1 MPLRFTAGA
10 QKVVLIAQEEA
21 KKLNHD
27 YVGTEHLLL
36 GLAYAEGELSSK
48 ILTALGVTGEK
59 IKQEIEQLVGVGDNL
74 VMLAEVPFTPR
85 AKKVLEHSFEEAQIM
100 GMPFIGTEHILLG
113 ITSEEEGV
121 AAKILS
127 NLSLNG
133 DLIRAVVLKAASDNN
148 PSNDFE
154 AEEDEEEEKENTASS
169 SPFSPAAAAQ
179 TATMAKPKT
188 KTPTLDEHSR
198 DLTQLAIEGKLDP
211 VIGRENE
218 IERIT
223 QILARRTKNNPV
235 LIGEPGVGK
244 TAIVEGLAQRMAG
257 GEIADVLHNKRLVSL
272 DLGSLV
278 AGTKYRGE
286 FEQRLKNIIEE
297 VSKAKDIILFIDE
310 FHTIVGA
317 GAAEGS
323 MDASNMLKPALAR
336 GDMQCIGTTTF
347 DEYRKYIETDPALE
361 RRFQPITAEP
371 NTVAETIEI
380 LKGLKANYEKHHG
393 VKFTDCALEAAANIA
408 DRYITDR
415 AMPDKAIDLLDEAG
429 SRARLKNS
437 LLPQDIKEKEKELQL
452 LTKEKDAAIAKQEYE
467 KAAKLRDDEEKLTAD
482 IKKAKE
488 EWTKKRNK
496 LQTTV
501 SEEDIAV
508 VASKWTGIP
517 VTRLTQSETEKILK
531 MEEYLHEHI
540 IGQEEGV
547 RAVSLAIRRSRT
559 GLSNPNRPIGGFLFL
574 GPTGVGKT
582 ELAKTLA
589 TFLFGDED
597 AMVRIDMS
605 EYMEKF
611 AVSRLIGAPPG
622 YVGYEEGGQ
631 LTEAVR
637 RRPYSVVVLDEFE
650 KAHPDIY
657 NILLQV
663 LDEGMLSDNLGHKV
677 NFKNT
682 VIIMTSNVGARE
694 IASNGAKLGFT
705 PEANEAREYAD
716 MKKGVM
722 DEVKKTFNPEFIN
735 RIDEIVVFHSLNK
748 AHMAKILDLGIEDIE
763 EKLSAQQLKIK
774 LTDKAKEYLINRGFD
789 PKYGARPLLRT
800 LQRDLEDPLAE
811 FILVSQY
818 PPNTSITADYDEEGK
833 KIAFSASKPRGAKK
847 CSTT

>member
-10 QKVVLIAQEEA
+10 QKVVVIAQEEA

-36 GLAYAEGELSSK
+36 GLAYAEGEFSAKVLQ
-48 ILTALGVTGEK
+48 ALGVSGAR
-59 IKQEIEQLVGVGDNL
+59 IKREIEQIVGVGDSL

-85 AKKVLEHSFEEAQIM
+85 AKKVLEHSFEEAQMM
-100 GMPFIGTEHILLG
+100 GHPFVGTEHLLLG
-113 ITSEEEGV
+113 ITGEDEGV
-121 AAKILS
+121 AAKILA
-127 NLSLNG
+127 
-133 DLIRAVVLKAASDNN
+133 DLGLTRDIIRAIVIKALS
-148 PSNDFE
+148 
-154 AEEDEEEEKENTASS
+154 EDLPPFTGREEEQAEAGPLAAPGGTAGAR
-169 SPFSPAAAAQ
+169 AA
-179 TATMAKPKT
+179 TAAKPKS

-198 DLTQLAIEGKLDP
+198 DLTLLARENKLDP
-211 VIGRENE
+211 VIGRETE
-218 IERIT
+218 IERLT

-244 TAIVEGLAQRMAG
+244 TAIVEGLAQRMAA
-257 GEIADVLHNKRLVSL
+257 GEIADVLHNKRLVSI

-297 VSKAKDIILFIDE
+297 IEKSRDIILFIDE

-336 GDMQCIGTTTF
+336 GEMQCIGATTF
-347 DEYRKYIETDPALE
+347 DEYRKYVEADPALE

-371 NTVAETIEI
+371 STVEETIEI
-380 LKGLKANYEKHHG
+380 LKGLKTRYEEHHK
-393 VKFTDCALEAAANIA
+393 VKFSDCAIEAAAAIA

-437 LLPQDIKEKEKELQL
+437 LLPPEIKEKEQALAKLV
-452 LTKEKDAAIAKQEYE
+452 KEKDAAIAKQQYE
-467 KAAKLRDDEEKLTAD
+467 EAAKLRDEEEKAAEE
-482 IKKAKE
+482 IKKIREDWQARRSE
-488 EWTKKRNK
+488 N
-496 LQTTV
+496 QTTV
-501 SEEDIAV
+501 TEEDIAV

-517 VTRLTQSETEKILK
+517 VTRLTQSETDKILK
-531 MEEYLHEHI
+531 MEAYLHERI
-540 IGQEEGV
+540 IGQDEGV
-547 RAVSLAIRRSRT
+547 RAISQAIRRSRT
-559 GLSNPNRPIGGFLFL
+559 GLGNPKRPIGGFLFL

-597 AMVRIDMS
+597 AMIRMDMS

-663 LDEGMLSDNLGHKV
+663 LDEGTLSDNLGHKV
-677 NFKNT
+677 NFRNT

-694 IASNGAKLGFT
+694 ITNKGSRLGFT
-705 PEANEAREYAD
+705 PSTDETRDYGD
-716 MKKGVM
+716 MKQNVM
-722 DEVKKTFNPEFIN
+722 EEVRKTFNPEFIN
-735 RIDEIVVFHSLNK
+735 RIDELIVFHSLNK
-748 AHMAKILDLGIEDIE
+748 EHMLKILELNLKDIQ
-763 EKLSAQQLKIK
+763 EKLEAQNLKIK
-774 LTDKAKEYLINRGFD
+774 FSEEAKSFLVENGFD

-800 LQRDLEDPLAE
+800 LQRELEDPLAE
-811 FILVSQY
+811 FILQNQY
-818 PPNTSITADYDEEGK
+818 PSKTEIKVNFDEEK
-833 KIAFSASKPRGAKK
+833 NKIFFSASKPRVGKK
-847 CSTT
+847 CNL

>member
-36 GLAYAEGELSSK
+36 GMAYAEGEFSSK
-48 ILTALGVTGEK
+48 VLQSLGINGDR
-59 IKQEIEQLVGVGDNL
+59 IKSEIERLVGVGDSL
-74 VMLAEVPFTPR
+74 VILAEIPFTPR
-85 AKKVLEHSFEEAQIM
+85 AKKVLEHSFEEAQMM
-100 GMPFIGTEHILLG
+100 GHPFIGTEHLLLG
-113 ITSEEEGV
+113 ITGEEEGV
-121 AAKILS
+121 AAKILG
-127 NLSLNG
+127 NLG
-133 DLIRAVVLKAASDNN
+133 VTRDIIRAVVIKALSEDM
-148 PSNDFE
+148 PHERGES
-154 AEEDEEEEKENTASS
+154 EERPAALHSS
-169 SPFSPAAAAQ
+169 SGPSAA
-179 TATMAKPKT
+179 TAVKKSKT

-198 DLTQLAIEGKLDP
+198 DLTQLAAESRLDP
-211 VIGRENE
+211 VIGREDE
-218 IERIT
+218 IERLT

-244 TAIVEGLAQRMAG
+244 TAIVEGLAQRMSA
-257 GEIADVLHNKRLVSL
+257 GEISEVLHNKRLVSI

-297 VSKAKDIILFIDE
+297 VEKAGDVILFIDE

-336 GDMQCIGTTTF
+336 GMLQCIGATTF
-347 DEYRKYIETDPALE
+347 DEYRKYIEADPALE
-361 RRFQPITAEP
+361 RRFQPVMAEP
-371 NTVAETIEI
+371 NTVEETIEI
-380 LKGLKANYEKHHG
+380 LRGLQPSYEKHHN
-393 VKFTDCALEAAANIA
+393 VKFTDSALEASANIA

-429 SRARLKNS
+429 SRARLKTS
-437 LLPQDIKEKEKELQL
+437 LLPPEIKDKEKLLQKL
-452 LTKEKDAAIAKQEYE
+452 VKEKDAAIARQEYE
-467 KAAKLRDDEEKLTAD
+467 TAAKLRDAEEKLEAE

-488 EWTKKRNK
+488 SWSAGRTKQ
-496 LQTTV
+496 QTAVT
-501 SEEDIAV
+501 EEDIAV

-517 VTRLTQSETEKILK
+517 VTRLTQSETDKILK
-531 MEEYLHEHI
+531 MEAYLHERI
-540 IGQEEGV
+540 IGQDEGV
-547 RAVSLAIRRSRT
+547 RAISQAIRRSRT
-559 GLSNPNRPIGGFLFL
+559 GLGNPRRPIGGFLFL

-597 AMVRIDMS
+597 AMIRIDMS

-663 LDEGMLSDNLGHKV
+663 LDEGSLSDNLGHKV

-694 IASNGAKLGFT
+694 ITNKGSRLGFT
-705 PEANEAREYAD
+705 PSSSETQEYED
-716 MKKGVM
+716 MKNNVM
-722 DEVKKTFNPEFIN
+722 EEVKKTFNPEFIN
-735 RIDEIVVFHSLNK
+735 RIDEIIVFHSLNRE
-748 AHMAKILDLGIEDIE
+748 HMLKILEVNLKEIEN
-763 EKLSAQQLKIK
+763 KLEAQDLKIK
-774 LTDKAKEYLINRGFD
+774 FTKEAKEFLVNAGFD
-789 PKYGARPLLRT
+789 PKYGARSLLRT
-800 LQRDLEDPLAE
+800 LQRELEDPLAE
-811 FILVSQY
+811 FILQNQY
-818 PPNTSITADYDEEGK
+818 PPKTEIKVDFDKEKSKIT
-833 KIAFSASKPRGAKK
+833 FSASKARASKK
-847 CSTT
+847 CNL

>member
-10 QKVVLIAQEEA
+10 QKVVLIAQDEA

-36 GLAYAEGELSSK
+36 GLAAAEGEISSK
-48 ILTALGVTGEK
+48 ILSALGANYGA
-59 IKQEIEQLVGVGDNL
+59 IKLEIEQLIGVGDNL

-85 AKKVLEHSFEEAQIM
+85 AKKVLEHSFEEAQM
-100 GMPFIGTEHILLG
+100 LESQFIGTEHILMG
-113 ITSEEEGV
+113 ITAEDEGV

-127 NLSLNG
+127 NLHITRDMVRS
-133 DLIRAVVLKAASDNN
+133 IVLKAIKEQGPKKEEPAGEQ
-148 PSNDFE
+148 PVIRE
-154 AEEDEEEEKENTASS
+154 AHTSTLKQECTN
-169 SPFSPAAAAQ
+169 
-179 TATMAKPKT
+179 
-188 KTPTLDEHSR
+188 TPTLDEHSR
-198 DLTQLAIEGKLDP
+198 DLTQLAQQGRLDP
-211 VIGRENE
+211 VIGRETE

-257 GEIADVLHNKRLVSL
+257 GDISEVLHNKRLVSL

-297 VSKAKDIILFIDE
+297 ISKARDIILFIDE

-336 GDMQCIGTTTF
+336 GEMQCIGATTF
-347 DEYRKYIETDPALE
+347 DEYRKYIESDPALE
-361 RRFQPITAEP
+361 RRFQPVTAEP
-371 NTVAETIEI
+371 SSVEETIEI
-380 LKGLKANYEKHHG
+380 LKGLKEGYEQHHN
-393 VKFTDCALEAAANIA
+393 VKFDDSAINAAANIA

-437 LLPQDIKEKEKELQL
+437 LLPPEIKEQERQLKELEEN
-452 LTKEKDAAIAKQEYE
+452 KEAAIARQDYE
-467 KAAKLRDDEEKLTAD
+467 AASKLKDGAAKLIES
-482 IKKAKE
+482 IKKAKD
-488 EWTKKRNK
+488 EWNAARKAK
-496 LQTTV
+496 QAVV
-501 SEEDIAV
+501 SEEDIAI

-517 VTRLTQSETEKILK
+517 VTRLTQSETDKILK
-531 MEEYLHEHI
+531 MEEYLHEKI
-540 IGQEEGV
+540 IGQDE
-547 RAVSLAIRRSRT
+547 AVKAISKSIRRSRT
-559 GLSNPNRPIGGFLFL
+559 GLGNPDRPIGGFLFL

-597 AMVRIDMS
+597 AMIRIDMS

-663 LDEGMLSDNLGHKV
+663 LDEGMLSDNLGHRV

-682 VIIMTSNVGARE
+682 IIIMTSNVGARE
-694 IASNGAKLGFT
+694 IVNKGARLGFT
-705 PEANEAREYAD
+705 PQNDEEADYQD
-716 MKKGVM
+716 MKTNVM

-735 RIDEIVVFHSLNK
+735 RVDEIVVFHPLNK
-748 AHMAKILDLGIEDIE
+748 EHMAKILDLCLKDIE
-763 EKLSAQQLKIK
+763 EKLEAKQFKIK
-774 LTDKAKEYLINRGFD
+774 LTDAAKDFLINTGFD

-800 LQRDLEDPLAE
+800 LQREVEDPLAE
-811 FILVSQY
+811 FLLKNQY
-818 PPNTSITADYDEEGK
+818 PARTEITADINAETK
-833 KIAFSASKPRGAKK
+833 KINFSAIRPRGRKPAAA
-847 CSTT
+847 CA